1 LIEIEPPLAPAL
13 LRSPVLTSPLVA
25 VRLIAPPVPLS
36 RLESRETPL
45 AFMSV
50 PLRVMLPPLV
60 CTGLETV
67 TVPGLLIVKLP
78 PAVDK
83 ELEKV

>member
-1 LIEIEPPLAPAL
+1 MEPPLAPEPIRL
-13 LRSPVLTSPLVA
+13 PVVTLPVLA
-25 VRLIAPPVPLS
+25 VRLIAPPVPLAM
-36 RLESRETPL
+36 LESRETVF
-45 AFMSV
+45 ASMSV

-60 CTGLETV
+60 CTGLEIV